1 MIPMKRCA
9 LAYWLLGLCNNYGY
23 VVMLSAAHDILAR
36 HDDKTNETSSDTSFN
51 PGRHCNQLST
61 GVILL
66 ADIIPSLLVKIIA
79 PFLPLWMNIR
89 ILLVVISAA
98 LGFILV
104 GLSNSLLVAVLGV
117 VCTAF
122 SSGLGEST
130 LLSFTVFF
138 NDKSVLSGWSSGTG
152 GAGFFGSLTYAGLLM
167 LGLTPR
173 ETLFL
178 LLIVPITMAV
188 SFWLILVNPLNTPM
202 DPEESTHVAP
212 TPTSAPQNISSHS
225 LWYKLN
231 AIPRSLRYILPLT
244 FVYYFEYLINQGL
257 SELCLFENA
266 FIDPKTQ
273 YRWYQVFY
281 QIGVFISRSSI
292 SLIQIDKLWILAAL
306 QGVNLAYFVV
316 EAIYRFTP
324 SVVIVLVIIL
334 WEGLLGGLGYVNT
347 FHNIQKEVRPEDRET
362 VTGITSVSDSLGI
375 TLSGFSAIPLHDK
388 ICSLKF

>member
-1 MIPMKRCA
+1 MIPIKRCA

-36 HDDKTNETSSDTSFN
+36 HDGKTETTSDTSFN
-51 PGRHCNQLST
+51 PDRHCNQLST

-89 ILLVVISAA
+89 ITLVVISAA

-104 GLSNSLLVAVLGV
+104 GLSDSLLLAVLGV

-122 SSGLGEST
+122 SSGLGESS

-178 LLIVPITMAV
+178 LLVVPLTMAV
-188 SFWLILVNPLNTPM
+188 SFWLILVNPLNTRM
-202 DPEESTHVAP
+202 EPEESTHVAP
-212 TPTSAPQNISSHS
+212 PSLNNIPQTISNHS
-225 LWYKLN
+225 LWYKIN

-257 SELCLFENA
+257 SELCLFEKA

-281 QIGVFISRSSI
+281 QIGVFASRSSI
-292 SLIQIDKLWILAAL
+292 SIIQIDKLWILAAL
-306 QGVNLAYFVV
+306 QGVNLVYFGL

-324 SVVIVLVIIL
+324 SVIIVLVVIL
-334 WEGLLGGLGYVNT
+334 WEGALGGLGYVNT
-347 FHNIQKEVRPEDRET
+347 FHNIQKEVRPEDKET
-362 VTGITSVSDSLGI
+362 VTGITSISDSLGI
-375 TLSGFSAIPLHDK
+375 TFSGFSAIPLHDT
-388 ICSLKF
+388 ICKLPL